1 MGAGRVVVI
10 AGLLVAGVA
19 PAQAWMTFVS
29 RDVATGER
37 IGMGANAFNEQDDP
51 IPILSI
57 VCTPDGL
64 AAMFDTGFVVPPDAV
79 LDELPTALLVGADG
93 GAFDPFP
100 ATLQPHDRG
109 EGDEMRLLLD
119 ASEAMGLAEYVLGA
133 KATIQVGYR
142 LGDKDVVSSF
152 SNDSA
157 AISIGAVLGECEG
170 RSPTKSK
177 G

>member
-1 MGAGRVVVI
+1 MRAGRIAVI
-10 AGLLVAGVA
+10 SGLLIVGVA

-37 IGMGANAFNEQDDP
+37 IGLGANAYNENEDP
-51 IPILSI
+51 TPILSI
-57 VCTPDGL
+57 VCTTDGVT
-64 AAMFDTGFVVPPDAV
+64 AMFDTGFVVPADAV
-79 LDELPTALLVGADG
+79 LDELPTALLVAADG

-100 ATLQPHDRG
+100 VTLQPHDRG
-109 EGDEMRLLLD
+109 DGDEMRLVLD
-119 ASEAMGLAEYVLGA
+119 AGEAMGLAEYVLGA
-133 KATIQVGYR
+133 EVTIQVGYR
-142 LGDKDVVSSF
+142 MGDKEVVSSF

-170 RSPTKSK
+170 RGSAKSK